1 MNIRMI
7 NNRGWKRF
15 EELAERLAWNVGEGR
30 SQSLTLNPVV
40 AFGAQIDLPV
50 AGKLRW
56 IQNAG
61 MA

>member
-1 MNIRMI
+1 MNIRML
-7 NNRGWKRF
+7 NKRRWKRF
-15 EELAERLAWNVGEGR
+15 EEFAERLAWNVGEGR
-30 SQSLTLNPVV
+30 RQGFSLNPVV

-61 MA
+61 LN